1 MRKLLFAHALLPEGW
16 RRDVLVTLDGTGRIA
31 GVAPDSDGG
40 ERHDAIAIPGLPN
53 LHSHAFQRGMAG
65 LAEQAGPAEDSF
77 WTWREVMYRFLAHL
91 TPDDVEAIA
100 TLAYAEMLEGGFTR
114 VGEFHYLHHDPE
126 GRPYANPAEMAERIA
141 AAARA
146 TGIQLTLLPC
156 FYAHGEAGGAPPLP
170 GQRRFLNERD
180 GFARL
185 LEGSRRAIAG
195 LEGATFGAAP
205 HSLRAATFE
214 EIHDITA
221 MLRAGEPLHIHA
233 AEQVKEVEACRAI
246 LGQPPIA
253 ALLDSVG
260 LDARWCLIHSTH
272 GTPRELADLARAGAV
287 VGLCPV
293 TESNLGDG
301 IFAALPYRDAAD
313 DSSIGRFGV
322 GTDSN
327 ILIGAADELRT
338 MEYAQRLAHRTR
350 NALAPRGAST
360 ARTLWEGALAGGT
373 QALAAGP
380 AGITPGAWADLLL
393 LDPAH
398 PALAARDGDR
408 WLDALVFA
416 SRTSPIRDVLVRGR
430 RVVEAGRHPL
440 RAAAE
445 ARVAAVLARI
455 LAA

>member
-1 MRKLLFAHALLPEGW
+1 MRKMLFAHALLPEGW
-16 RRDVLVTLDGTGRIA
+16 RREVLVTLDEAGRIA
-31 GVAPDSDGG
+31 AVTPDSQGG
-40 ERHDAIAIPGLPN
+40 ERHEAIAIPGLPN

-114 VGEFHYLHHDPE
+114 VGEFHYLHHDPN
-126 GRPYANPAEMAERIA
+126 GRPYANPAEMAARIA
-141 AAARA
+141 AAAAA
-146 TGIQLTLLPC
+146 TGINVTLLPC

-170 GQRRFLNERD
+170 GQRRFINDRD

-185 LEGSRRAIAG
+185 LEGSRAAIAG
-195 LEGATFGAAP
+195 LPGATFGAAP
-205 HSLRAATFE
+205 HSLRAATFA
-214 EIHDITA
+214 EIHDVAA
-221 MLRAGEPLHIHA
+221 MLQAGEPLHIHA

-246 LGQPPIA
+246 LGAPPIA
-253 ALLDSVG
+253 ALLEHVG
-260 LDARWCLIHSTH
+260 LDARWCLIHATH
-272 GTPRELADLARAGAV
+272 GTPDELAAAARAGAV

-301 IFAALPYRDAAD
+301 IFAALSYRDA
-313 DSSIGRFGV
+313 SGRFGV

-338 MEYAQRLAHRTR
+338 MEYAQRLVHRTR

-380 AGITPGAWADLLL
+380 AGITPGAWADLLV

-398 PALAARDGDR
+398 PALAAREGDR
-408 WLDALVFA
+408 WLDAMVFA
-416 SRTSPIRDVLVRGR
+416 SRTPPIRDVYVRGR
-430 RVVEAGRHPL
+430 RVVEGGRHPL
-440 RAAAE
+440 RAQAE

-455 LAA
+455 LAE